1 MPTIKAF
8 CEYLHNL
15 APLDLAEEWDNVG
28 LLVGD
33 TSRVLRRVMTCL
45 TITPY
50 SAAEAVAK
58 QADMIV
64 AHHPLPFRPLKT
76 ITNETPVGRM
86 LLQLIHHQ
94 VAIYSAHTAFDA
106 ARDGINQQ
114 LANGL
119 ALADVQPLF
128 NPSENDSSVGTGRT
142 GKLPTTARLD
152 QVSENLKEFL
162 GLPYVRVVGPADLSI
177 QQVAIACGSA
187 GQFLPQAR
195 AAQCELLV
203 TGETSFHTC
212 LEAEATSI
220 GLLLVGHF
228 ASERFAM
235 ETLAQQIAADHA
247 GLDVWASQREA
258 DPLRLV

>member
-15 APLDLAEEWDNVG
+15 APLNLAEDWDNVG

-33 TSRVLRRVMTCL
+33 ASRPLRRVMTCL
-45 TITPY
+45 TITPN
-50 SAAEAVAK
+50 SAAEAVAE
-58 QADMIV
+58 QVDLIV

-76 ITNETPVGRM
+76 VTNDTPIGRM

-94 VAIYSAHTAFDA
+94 AAIYSAHTAFDA

-114 LANGL
+114 LAKGL
-119 ALADVQPLF
+119 ALVDVQPLF
-128 NPSENDSSVGTGRT
+128 NPSEDDVSVGTGRT
-142 GKLPTTARLD
+142 GRLPTAASLD
-152 QVSENLKEFL
+152 QVSENLKKFL
-162 GLPYVRVVGPADLSI
+162 ALPYVRVVGPPDLSI

-195 AAQCELLV
+195 AAECELLV
-203 TGETSFHTC
+203 TGETNFHTC
-212 LEAEATSI
+212 LEAEATNI

-235 ETLAQQIAADHA
+235 ETLARRIAADHA
-247 GLDVWASQREA
+247 DLDVWASRHEA

>member
-1 MPTIKAF
+1 MPTIRAF

-15 APLDLAEEWDNVG
+15 APLKLAEEWDNVG

-33 TSRVLRRVMTCL
+33 SSRILQRVMTCL

-50 SAAEAVAK
+50 SAAEAI
-58 QADMIV
+58 ADKADLIV
-64 AHHPLPFRPLKT
+64 AHHPLLFRPLKT
-76 ITNETPVGRM
+76 ITNDTPVGRM

-106 ARDGINQQ
+106 AGDGINQQ
-114 LANGL
+114 LADGL
-119 ALADVQPLF
+119 ALVDVQPLYK
-128 NPSENDSSVGTGRT
+128 PDADDVSVGTGRK
-142 GKLPTTARLD
+142 GMLPAAASLD
-152 QVSENLKEFL
+152 QVSENLKKFL
-162 GLPYVRVVGPADLSI
+162 GLPHVRVVGTPDLSI

-187 GQFLPQAR
+187 GQVLPQVR

-212 LEAEATSI
+212 LEAEALNI

-235 ETLAQQIAADHA
+235 ETLARRIAADHHN
-247 GLDVWASQREA
+247 LHVWASQREV